1 MRSLP
6 LTIERVAA
14 NGLQQ
19 FRNKVT
25 SSGESVENEE
35 KRTLGR
41 DLRLLELIVDNIDDL
56 IAVIDSHGRRV
67 WNNAAYARVLGYS
80 VESLAG
86 SNSLIEVHPDD
97 LPKVQRALRD
107 SMQTGS
113 GRRIEYR
120 LRHRSGHYV
129 YLESQG
135 WVLPASDEREQLL
148 VVISRDISQRK
159 ELEKQQAS
167 LFEQQSRQAKA
178 MAAIVH
184 SADFQRSDVEHGSEI
199 VLDLLSRTLGAES
212 AELWRLENEEEGRF
226 VRLRALPSKEGNADQ
241 VPAASLASP
250 MLRALLREN
259 RVIALPEDV
268 ADLEELDIGKMLLPE
283 EGARPSPEPFSA
295 KLVPGSAKGLL
306 AAVWLGGKPAGF
318 LLIATEDPSRVW
330 SIYERNFCVALAD
343 LVSMLLEGRQR
354 LDTLQALQVSQKMIS
369 GQLADA
375 ASYVRS
381 QLPINLFDSVR
392 TDWRYLPSSALGGDA
407 LDFFWLNE
415 DHMVIFLLDVVGHGV
430 GSALLATSILHL
442 LRQRALKDGDPL
454 DPVSV
459 LAALN
464 RSFQMDEHGDK
475 VFSIWYGVFDRVS
488 GIIRFATAGHPP
500 ALLLSPKG
508 NGEPEAT
515 WLKGKGLWIGATTAE
530 TFEGGSAIVPQDAEL
545 FVFSDGLYELSTP
558 EGPMIG
564 LDGFGQLLVDL
575 YNSGT
580 VRLERVLT
588 EVSRIHGSEQFEDDA
603 SILKVRFG

>member
-1 MRSLP
+1 L
-6 LTIERVAA
+6 
-14 NGLQQ
+14 
-19 FRNKVT
+19 
-25 SSGESVENEE
+25 ENEE

-56 IAVIDSHGRRV
+56 IAVIDSQGRRV

-97 LPKVQRALRD
+97 LPKVQQALRD
-107 SMQTGS
+107 SMLSGS

-135 WVLPASDEREQLL
+135 WVLRASEDREQLL

-159 ELEKQQAS
+159 ELEEQQAA
-167 LFEQQSRQAKA
+167 LYEQQSRQAKA

-184 SADFQRSDVEHGSEI
+184 SLDFQRSDVEQGSKMI
-199 VLDLLSRTLGAES
+199 LDFLCKTLQAES
-212 AELWRLENEEEGRF
+212 AELWRMENGEEGHFLPIRSF
-226 VRLRALPSKEGNADQ
+226 YAGGANLRLAQETSVESTALPL
-241 VPAASLASP
+241 V
-250 MLRALLREN
+250 LREN
-259 RVIALPEDV
+259 RVLALPDDV
-268 ADLEELDIGKMLLPE
+268 ADLEKSDEGKTLSPGIGPRSISQE
-283 EGARPSPEPFSA
+283 ISA
-295 KLVPGSAKGLL
+295 KLVPDDSKGLL
-306 AAVWLGGKPAGF
+306 VAIWLGGKPAGF
-318 LLIATEDPSRVW
+318 LLIGSRDSGRVW
-330 SIYERNFCVALAD
+330 SIYERNFCVSLAD

-354 LDTLQALQVSQKMIS
+354 LDTLQALQLSQKMIS
-369 GQLADA
+369 AQLADA

-381 QLPINLFDSVR
+381 QLPVNLFDSVR
-392 TDWRYLPSSALGGDA
+392 TDWRYLPSSTLGGDA

-430 GSALLATSILHL
+430 GPALLGTSILHL

-459 LAALN
+459 LVALN

-488 GIIRFATAGHPP
+488 GIIRFAAAGHPP
-500 ALLLSPKG
+500 ALLISPNQ

-515 WLKGKGLWIGATTAE
+515 WLKGKGLWIGATATE
-530 TFEGGSAIVPQDAEL
+530 MFEGGSSIVAQDAEL

-564 LDGFGQLLVDL
+564 LDGFGRLLLDL
-575 YNSGT
+575 YSSGDAN
-580 VRLERVLT
+580 LERVLT
-588 EVSRIHGSEQFEDDA
+588 EVSRLHGSDQFEDDA

>member
-1 MRSLP
+1 V
-6 LTIERVAA
+6 I
-14 NGLQQ
+14 
-19 FRNKVT
+19 K
-25 SSGESVENEE
+25 SSDAVENEE

-97 LPKVQRALRD
+97 LPKVQQALRD
-107 SMQTGS
+107 SMLTGS

-135 WVLPASDEREQLL
+135 WVLPASDDREQLL

-159 ELEKQQAS
+159 ELEEQQAS
-167 LFEQQSRQAKA
+167 LYEQQSRQAKA

-184 SADFQRSDVEHGSEI
+184 SVDFQRSDVQQGALI
-199 VLDLLSRTLGAES
+199 VLDFLYKTLGAES
-212 AELWRLENEEEGRF
+212 AELWQLENEEEGRF
-226 VRLRALPSKEGNADQ
+226 VCIRSIRAADVNIRRPVDSSFESPALR
-241 VPAASLASP
+241 
-250 MLRALLREN
+250 MLLREN
-259 RVIALPEDV
+259 RVIVLP
-268 ADLEELDIGKMLLPE
+268 ADSASNEGLEIGKAVLPR
-283 EGARPSPEPFSA
+283 EGARPIPELILT
-295 KLVPGSAKGLL
+295 KLVPSGAKGLL
-306 AAVWLGGKPAGF
+306 ATVWLGGTAAAF
-318 LLIATEDPSRVW
+318 LFIGTSDSSRAW
-330 SIYERNFCVALAD
+330 SIYEQNFSVALAD

-354 LDTLQALQVSQKMIS
+354 LDTLQALQLSQKMIS

-381 QLPINLFDSVR
+381 QLPVNLFDSVR

-475 VFSIWYGVFDRVS
+475 VFSLWYGVFDRVS
-488 GIIRFATAGHPP
+488 GILRFATAGHPP
-500 ALLLSPKG
+500 ALLISPRPG
-508 NGEPEAT
+508 AEPDVT
-515 WLKGKGLWIGATTAE
+515 WLRGKGLWIGATATE
-530 TFEGGSAIVPQDAEL
+530 TFEGGSAIVAQDAEL

-564 LDGFGQLLVDL
+564 LEGFGQLLVNL
-575 YNSGT
+575 HNSGGAD
-580 VRLERVLT
+580 LERVLT
-588 EVSRIHGSEQFEDDA
+588 EVSRIHGSDQFEDDA

>member
-1 MRSLP
+1 LF
-6 LTIERVAA
+6 
-14 NGLQQ
+14 Q
-19 FRNKVT
+19 FKVIKG
-25 SSGESVENEE
+25 SDAVENEE

-56 IAVIDSHGRRV
+56 IAVIDSQGRRV

-97 LPKVQRALRD
+97 LPKVQQALRD
-107 SMQTGS
+107 SMLTGS

-135 WVLPASDEREQLL
+135 WVLPASEDRDQLL

-159 ELEKQQAS
+159 QLEEKQAS
-167 LFEQQSRQAKA
+167 LYEQQSRQAKA
-178 MAAIVH
+178 MASIVH
-184 SADFQRSDVEHGSEI
+184 SADFQRSDVEQGAII
-199 VLDLLSRTLGAES
+199 VLDFLRKTLGTES

-226 VRLRALPSKEGNADQ
+226 LCIRSSRAPDASVRPAADSSLELRALR
-241 VPAASLASP
+241 V
-250 MLRALLREN
+250 LLRGN
-259 RVIALPEDV
+259 RVIALTDDEASIEDT
-268 ADLEELDIGKMLLPE
+268 EIGKTTLSSQ
-283 EGARPSPEPFSA
+283 GTSPISEQIST
-295 KLVPGSAKGLL
+295 KLVPPGTKGLV
-306 AAVWLGGKPAGF
+306 ATVWLGGKPAAF
-318 LLIATEDPSRVW
+318 LLIGTSNSSRVW
-330 SIYERNFCVALAD
+330 SIYEQNFCVALAD

-354 LDTLQALQVSQKMIS
+354 LDTLQALQISQKMIS

-381 QLPINLFDSVR
+381 QLPVNLFDSVR

-500 ALLLSPKG
+500 ALLISPRAG
-508 NGEPEAT
+508 TDPEVS
-515 WLKGKGLWIGATTAE
+515 WLRGKGLWIGATTTE
-530 TFEGGSAIVPQDAEL
+530 TFEGGSAIVAQDAEL
-545 FVFSDGLYELSTP
+545 FVFSDGLYELTTP

-575 YNSGT
+575 HNAGGAD
-580 VRLERVLT
+580 LERVLI
-588 EVSRIHGSEQFEDDA
+588 EVSRIHGSDQFEDDA

>member
-1 MRSLP
+1 V
-6 LTIERVAA
+6 I
-14 NGLQQ
+14 N
-19 FRNKVT
+19 
-25 SSGESVENEE
+25 SGDSVENEQ

-56 IAVIDSHGRRV
+56 IAVIDTQGRRV

-80 VESLAG
+80 IESLTG

-107 SMQTGS
+107 SMRTGS

-135 WVLPASDEREQLL
+135 WVLPASEDREQLL

-159 ELEKQQAS
+159 ELEERQAS
-167 LFEQQSRQAKA
+167 LYEQQSRQAKA

-184 SADFQRSDVEHGSEI
+184 SVDFQRSDVEHGSEI
-199 VLDLLSRTLGAES
+199 VLDFLCKTLGAES
-212 AELWRLENEEEGRF
+212 AELWRLESEEQGRF
-226 VRLRALPSKEGNADQ
+226 LCLRSLRAEDANASRIPDSSLESPALPG
-241 VPAASLASP
+241 
-250 MLRALLREN
+250 LLREN
-259 RVIALPEDV
+259 RVIALPDDFAEIGD
-268 ADLEELDIGKMLLPE
+268 LDIGKALLPGKE
-283 EGARPSPEPFSA
+283 PIPEQITT
-295 KLVPGSAKGLL
+295 KLVPGGAKGLL
-306 AAVWLGGKPAGF
+306 AVVWLGGKPGGF
-318 LLIATEDPSRVW
+318 LLIATRDSSRVW

-369 GQLADA
+369 AQLADA

-415 DHMVIFLLDVVGHGV
+415 DHMVMFLLDVVGHGV
-430 GSALLATSILHL
+430 GSALLAISILHL

-475 VFSIWYGVFDRVS
+475 VFSIWYAVFDRVS

-500 ALLLSPKG
+500 ALLISPG
-508 NGEPEAT
+508 PDGQPEAK
-515 WLKGKGLWIGATTAE
+515 WLKGKGLWIGATTTE
-530 TFEGGSAIVPQDAEL
+530 TFEGGTAIVAQDAEL

-564 LDGFGQLLVDL
+564 LDRFGQLLADF
-575 YNSGT
+575 YSSGT
-580 VRLERVLT
+580 TDLETVLT
-588 EVSRIHGSEQFEDDA
+588 EVSRIHGSDQFEDDA

>member
-1 MRSLP
+1 V
-6 LTIERVAA
+6 I
-14 NGLQQ
+14 N
-19 FRNKVT
+19 
-25 SSGESVENEE
+25 SGDSVENEQ

-56 IAVIDSHGRRV
+56 IAVIDTQGRRV

-80 VESLAG
+80 IESLAG

-107 SMQTGS
+107 SMRTGS

-135 WVLPASDEREQLL
+135 WVLPASEDREQLL

-159 ELEKQQAS
+159 ELEERQAS
-167 LFEQQSRQAKA
+167 LYEQQSRQAKA

-184 SADFQRSDVEHGSEI
+184 SVDFQRSDVEHGSEI
-199 VLDLLSRTLGAES
+199 VLDFLCKTLGAES
-212 AELWRLENEEEGRF
+212 AELWRLEREEEGRF
-226 VRLRALPSKEGNADQ
+226 LCIRSLRAGDANARQIQDSSLESPALP
-241 VPAASLASP
+241 
-250 MLRALLREN
+250 ALLRQN
-259 RVIALPEDV
+259 RVIALPDDFAEIGD
-268 ADLEELDIGKMLLPE
+268 LDIGKALLPGKE
-283 EGARPSPEPFSA
+283 SLPIPEQITT
-295 KLVPGSAKGLL
+295 KLVPGGTKGLL
-306 AAVWLGGKPAGF
+306 AVVWLGGKPGGF
-318 LLIATEDPSRVW
+318 LLIATRDSSRVW

-369 GQLADA
+369 AQLADA

-381 QLPINLFDSVR
+381 QLPVNLFDSVR

-415 DHMVIFLLDVVGHGV
+415 DHMVMFLLDVVGHGV
-430 GSALLATSILHL
+430 GSALLAISILHL

-475 VFSIWYGVFDRVS
+475 VFSIWYAVFDRVS

-500 ALLLSPKG
+500 ALLISP
-508 NGEPEAT
+508 NRDGEPEAK
-515 WLKGKGLWIGATTAE
+515 WLKGKGLWIGATTTE
-530 TFEGGSAIVPQDAEL
+530 TFEGGSAIVAQDAEL

-564 LDGFGQLLVDL
+564 LERFGQLLADF
-575 YNSGT
+575 YSSGT
-580 VRLERVLT
+580 ADLETVLT
-588 EVSRIHGSEQFEDDA
+588 EVSRIHGSDQFEDDA

>member
-1 MRSLP
+1 V
-6 LTIERVAA
+6 T
-14 NGLQQ
+14 NG
-19 FRNKVT
+19 
-25 SSGESVENEE
+25 GDSVENEE

-56 IAVIDSHGRRV
+56 IAVIDSQGRRV

-80 VESLAG
+80 VEILAG

-97 LPKVQRALRD
+97 LPKVQQALRD
-107 SMQTGS
+107 SMLTGS

-135 WVLPASDEREQLL
+135 WVLPASEDREQLL

-159 ELEKQQAS
+159 ELEEQQAS
-167 LFEQQSRQAKA
+167 LYEQQARQAKA

-184 SADFQRSDVEHGSEI
+184 SADFQRSDVEQGAVI
-199 VLDLLSRTLGAES
+199 VLDLLCKTLGAES
-212 AELWRLENEEEGRF
+212 AELWRLESEEEGRF
-226 VRLRALPSKEGNADQ
+226 LCIRNLRTNDANVRQTTDLSLEAPALRT
-241 VPAASLASP
+241 
-250 MLRALLREN
+250 LLRGN
-259 RVIALPEDV
+259 RVIVLPMPTEN
-268 ADLEELDIGKMLLPE
+268 LDIGKSLWPDK
-283 EGARPSPEPFSA
+283 GGSPIPDQFNA
-295 KLVPGSAKGLL
+295 KLVPGGAKGLL

-318 LLIATEDPSRVW
+318 LLIGTSDSSRVW
-330 SIYERNFCVALAD
+330 SIYEQNFCVALAD

-354 LDTLQALQVSQKMIS
+354 LDTLQALQISQKMIS

-381 QLPINLFDSVR
+381 QLPVNLFDSVR

-475 VFSIWYGVFDRVS
+475 VFSLWYGVFDRVS

-500 ALLLSPKG
+500 ALLISPGLDGK
-508 NGEPEAT
+508 PEGT
-515 WLKGKGLWIGATTAE
+515 WLKGKGLWIGATTTE
-530 TFEGGSAIVPQDAEL
+530 TFEGGSAIVAQDAEL

-558 EGPMIG
+558 DGPMIG

-575 YNSGT
+575 YNTGAAD
-580 VRLERVLT
+580 LERVLT
-588 EVSRIHGSEQFEDDA
+588 EVSRRHGSDQFEDDA

>member
-1 MRSLP
+1 V
-6 LTIERVAA
+6 I
-14 NGLQQ
+14 N
-19 FRNKVT
+19 
-25 SSGESVENEE
+25 SGDSVENDE

-56 IAVIDSHGRRV
+56 IAVIDSQGKRV

-80 VESLAG
+80 IESLAG

-107 SMQTGS
+107 SMLTGS

-135 WVLPASDEREQLL
+135 WVLPASEEREQLL

-159 ELEKQQAS
+159 ELEEQQAS
-167 LFEQQSRQAKA
+167 LYEQQSRQAKA

-184 SADFQRSDVEHGSEI
+184 SVDFQRSDVEHGSEI
-199 VLDLLSRTLGAES
+199 VLGFLCRTLRAES
-212 AELWRLENEEEGRF
+212 AELWRLQSEEGRF
-226 VRLRALPSKEGNADQ
+226 LRIGSLFADHGNARQIPDISFESPALPA
-241 VPAASLASP
+241 V
-250 MLRALLREN
+250 LRQN
-259 RVIALPEDV
+259 RVLALPEEV
-268 ADLEELDIGKMLLPE
+268 ADMQDLDIGEAFLPE
-283 EGARPSPEPFSA
+283 KRLPPISEQISA
-295 KLVPGSAKGLL
+295 KLVPGGAKGLL
-306 AAVWLGGKPAGF
+306 AAVWLAGKPAGF
-318 LLIATEDPSRVW
+318 LLIASGDSGRVW

-354 LDTLQALQVSQKMIS
+354 LDTLQALQLSQKMIS
-369 GQLADA
+369 AQLADA

-381 QLPINLFDSVR
+381 QLPVNLFNSVR

-488 GIIRFATAGHPP
+488 GVIRFAAAGHPP
-500 ALLLSPKG
+500 ALLISPG
-508 NGEPEAT
+508 PDGQAEVT
-515 WLKGKGLWIGATTAE
+515 WLKSKGLWIGATTTE
-530 TFEGGSAIVPQDAEL
+530 TFEGGSAIVAQDAEL

-558 EGPMIG
+558 GGPMIG
-564 LDGFGQLLVDL
+564 LEGFGKLLEDL
-575 YNSGT
+575 HSAGAAD
-580 VRLERVLT
+580 LERVLI
-588 EVSRIHGSEQFEDDA
+588 EVSRLHGSDQFEDDA

>member
-1 MRSLP
+1 
-6 LTIERVAA
+6 
-14 NGLQQ
+14 
-19 FRNKVT
+19 
-25 SSGESVENEE
+25 VENQE

-56 IAVIDSHGRRV
+56 IAVIDSQGRRV

-97 LPKVQRALRD
+97 LPKVQQALRD
-107 SMQTGS
+107 SMLSGS

-135 WVLPASDEREQLL
+135 WVLRESEDREQLL

-159 ELEKQQAS
+159 ELEEQQAA
-167 LFEQQSRQAKA
+167 LYEQQSRQAKA

-184 SADFQRSDVEHGSEI
+184 SLDFQRSDVEQGSEMI
-199 VLDLLSRTLGAES
+199 LDFLCKTLQAES
-212 AELWRLENEEEGRF
+212 AELWRLENVEEGRF
-226 VRLRALPSKEGNADQ
+226 LCIRSFYGAGANLRPAPETSVRSTALPL
-241 VPAASLASP
+241 V
-250 MLRALLREN
+250 MREN
-259 RVIALPEDV
+259 RVLALPDDL
-268 ADLEELDIGKMLLPE
+268 ADLEDSDLGKVLSPG
-283 EGARPSPEPFSA
+283 EGSRSIPQEISEQ
-295 KLVPGSAKGLL
+295 LVPHGAKGLL
-306 AAVWLGGKPAGF
+306 AAIWLGGKPAGF
-318 LLIATEDPSRVW
+318 LLIGSRDSGRIW

-354 LDTLQALQVSQKMIS
+354 LDTLQALQLSQKMIS
-369 GQLADA
+369 AQLADA

-381 QLPINLFDSVR
+381 QLPVNLFNSVR
-392 TDWRYLPSSALGGDA
+392 TDWRYLPSSTLGGDA

-430 GSALLATSILHL
+430 GPALLGTSILHL

-459 LAALN
+459 LVALN

-488 GIIRFATAGHPP
+488 GIIRFAAAGHPP
-500 ALLLSPKG
+500 ALLISP
-508 NGEPEAT
+508 NRDGEPEAT
-515 WLKGKGLWIGATTAE
+515 WLKGKGLWIGATATE
-530 TFEGGSAIVPQDAEL
+530 MFEGGSAIVAQDAEL

-564 LDGFGQLLVDL
+564 LDGFGRILVDL
-575 YNSGT
+575 YSSGSAD
-580 VRLERVLT
+580 LERVLA
-588 EVSRIHGSEQFEDDA
+588 EVSRLHGSEQFEDDA